1 MGSVVKAVTKPFKSV
16 AKAIGGVVGTLT
28 GQKAQPQTIVNE
40 APAAAPA
47 APAAPQVV
55 QQAQQGSDETSGES
69 SERVARKGKRSLTIR
84 RTNIGGGSG
93 LNV

>member
-1 MGSVVKAVTKPFKSV
+1 MGGVVKAITKPFKSV
-16 AKAIGGVVGTLT
+16 AKAVGGIVGTLT

-40 APAAAPA
+40 APAA
-47 APAAPQVV
+47 AAPQVV

-84 RTNIGGGSG
+84 RTNVGGGSG

>member
-40 APAAAPA
+40 APAAAPT
-47 APAAPQVV
+47 AAPQA
-55 QQAQQGSDETSGES
+55 QTTQAPTEDTKSGES
-69 SERVARKGKRSLTIR
+69 SERAARRGKKSLTIR
-84 RTNIGGGSG
+84 RTNVGGGSG

>member
-1 MGSVVKAVTKPFKSV
+1 MGSVVKAITKPFKSIV
-16 AKAIGGVVGTLT
+16 SGVGSAVSALT
-28 GQKAQPQTIVNE
+28 GQKAKPQTIVNE
-40 APAAAPA
+40 APAAA

-84 RTNIGGGSG
+84 RTNVGGGSG

>member
-1 MGSVVKAVTKPFKSV
+1 MGGVVKAITKPFKSV
-16 AKAIGGVVGTLT
+16 AKAVGGIVGTLT

-40 APAAAPA
+40 APAAA

-84 RTNIGGGSG
+84 RTNVGGGSG

>member
-1 MGSVVKAVTKPFKSV
+1 MGSVVKAITKPFKSV

-40 APAAAPA
+40 APAAP
-47 APAAPQVV
+47 PAAPQVV
-55 QQAQQGSDETSGES
+55 QQAQQGSDDTSGES

-84 RTNIGGGSG
+84 RTNVGGGSG
-93 LNV
+93 LNI

>member
-1 MGSVVKAVTKPFKSV
+1 MGSVVKAITKPFKSV

-47 APAAPQVV
+47 APQTV
-55 QQAQQGSDETSGES
+55 QQPQQGSDDTSGES

-84 RTNIGGGSG
+84 RTNVGGGSG